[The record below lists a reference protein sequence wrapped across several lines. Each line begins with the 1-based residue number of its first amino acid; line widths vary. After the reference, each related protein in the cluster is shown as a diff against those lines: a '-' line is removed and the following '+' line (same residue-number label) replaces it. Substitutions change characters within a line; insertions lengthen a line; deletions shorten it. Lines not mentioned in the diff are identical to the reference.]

1 VRLRIHR
8 RAGSPT
14 AADRRQLLIDDAGQA
29 IAAAAAV
36 ALLASGFWP
45 GAILALAALL
55 WLGYSAGRS
64 STARRRLALTALH
77 SK

>member
-1 VRLRIHR
+1 MTNIFR
-8 RAGSPT
+8 
-14 AADRRQLLIDDAGQA
+14 
-29 IAAAAAV
+29 AAAAV

-64 STARRRLALTALH
+64 TARRKLALTALH